1 MNLVID
7 YGNSSA
13 KVGIFDQQKL
23 VEKYVFV
30 SPETLKIFLEQ
41 NTAENIIIS
50 SVALDPQSVSSWA
63 VRAKKKFILN
73 HSLPLP
79 IVNRYATPL
88 SLGVDRLAA
97 VCGAKQIFPNKNCLV
112 VDTGTCVKYDFIDHQ
127 NNYLGGGISP
137 GLSMRFKALNT
148 FTMKLPLVQAVEAP
162 PLVGNSTESCI
173 QSGIINGI
181 LEEINGT
188 IGQYQKKFK
197 DLEVIL
203 CGGDTVF
210 FENKLKG
217 GIFAVPELVLKGLN
231 SILIYNVS
239 V

>member
-7 YGNSSA
+7 YGNSAA
-13 KVGIFDQQKL
+13 KVGIFDHQKL
-23 VEKYVFV
+23 IEKYVFA
-30 SPETLKIFLEQ
+30 SPEMLKLFLEK
-41 NTAENIIIS
+41 NTSENIIIS
-50 SVALDPQSVSSWA
+50 SVALDATSIALWGIHA
-63 VRAKKKFILN
+63 RKKFILD
-73 HSLPLP
+73 HTLPLP

-88 SLGVDRLAA
+88 SLGVDRLSA
-97 VCGAKQIFPNKNCLV
+97 VCGAKEIFPNNHCLV
-112 VDTGTCVKYDFIDHQ
+112 IDTGTCVKYDFIDDQ

-137 GLSMRFKALNT
+137 GLTMRFKSLNT
-148 FTMKLPLVQAVEAP
+148 FTMKLPLVQAVDNT
-162 PLVGNSTESCI
+162 PLIGDTTESCI
-173 QSGIINGI
+173 QSGVINGVV
-181 LEEINGT
+181 EEINGT
-188 IGQYQKKFK
+188 IAQYQKKFT
-197 DLEVIL
+197 DLKVIL